1 MAGSLPLAVGVW
13 ATGITLVGVIA
24 LALAIAAWASL
35 FRDGELPSS
44 AKAIWFFII
53 LIFPIFGSLIY
64 YGVRSDW

>member
-1 MAGSLPLAVGVW
+1 MAGTLPLAVGVW
-13 ATGITLVGVIA
+13 ATGITFVGVIA

-53 LIFPIFGSLIY
+53 LIFPIFGSLIF